1 MHTTDTRHRFLEL
14 RAQGWSLSRIAAE
27 LDLAKSTL
35 AVWNREQRREIA
47 DLKTIELETV
57 QERILVSHEEELRRL
72 TAHLNRLEVILAQRN
87 LECLSTE
94 SLFNLAAIVRAQ
106 LRRVTAPPC
115 VMLEEAVASASPS
128 PVPAADQP

>member
-27 LDLAKSTL
+27 LNLAKSTL

-47 DLKTIELETV
+47 DLKGIEMEAV

-94 SLFNLAAIVRAQ
+94 SLFNLAAVVRAQ
-106 LRRVTAPPC
+106 LRRVTAAPCLPPED
-115 VMLEEAVASASPS
+115 LIAPASPTPAS
-128 PVPAADQP
+128 AADQP